1 MGSKDEIGGGGGR
14 ARTRDTEQKE
24 RDVTTSHTSG
34 HTRSAQA
41 QALTLWAD
49 PAPVRV
55 SDGLQPHSRLRLCP
69 HAGFAVELRVKTAQ
83 VWGKADSACAQH
95 APGPVGRNHGHE
107 PTRGQRRKKIA
118 SNGQRSESHKTD
130 GHADRR
136 RHAPQSPGGCARIR
150 LSEDVCDSH
159 TPSQRQMQS
168 CAKTVSPKVKGPV
181 PVQFTLNQ

>member
-14 ARTRDTEQKE
+14 ARTRDTEHKE

-69 HAGFAVELRVKTAQ
+69 HAGFAVELRVKTAAGVGQ
-83 VWGKADSACAQH
+83 SRQRVCAACTGPCRPESRTRTDARSAAEEDRQQRAAFRIAQNGRPRRPTSARAAEPRRVRTDS
-95 APGPVGRNHGHE
+95 P
-107 PTRGQRRKKIA
+107 K
-118 SNGQRSESHKTD
+118 
-130 GHADRR
+130 RR
-136 RHAPQSPGGCARIR
+136 RVR
-150 LSEDVCDSH
+150 LTHPFTETDAEL
-159 TPSQRQMQS
+159 RQNRF
-168 CAKTVSPKVKGPV
+168 A
-181 PVQFTLNQ
+181 